1 MHISYDPSVSKTS
14 EKISTPCCEKCRIF
28 CSMLTSYETLM
39 IADRIE
45 DCRNTLNGLFDCF
58 QCMIMIRNKRVT
70 VHDCFDGSAEFFSK
84 CFFFVLTSDD
94 AMTAESS
101 ETPRISERT
110 SSKVRTV
117 HEFCSWLEPRSVLR
131 FESSGVL
138 AKTQST
144 RHHSGGLY
152 RVISFNTSDMHAH

>member
-1 MHISYDPSVSKTS
+1 MIAVR
-14 EKISTPCCEKCRIF
+14 IEKCRN
-28 CSMLTSYETLM
+28 TS
-39 IADRIE
+39 
-45 DCRNTLNGLFDCF
+45 NGLFDCF

-84 CFFFVLTSDD
+84 CYYFLTSDD

-110 SSKVRTV
+110 SSKVRPV
-117 HEFCSWLEPRSVLR
+117 HEFCSWLEPGSVLG

-138 AKTQST
+138 AKTLST
-144 RHHSGGLY
+144 RRHSGGVY
-152 RVISFNTSDMHAH
+152 RVIFF